1 MATKLKN
8 NDINKVDLV
17 PKGAQQY
24 SKIAITKSFKEEDSM
39 ANNKVSKSLSAE
51 ELDSI
56 EELLGKLK
64 AKLEGTGE
72 VGAEKEDNIEL
83 EDTGED
89 EDEDVDEE
97 VNVDPTITKSDLTKS
112 EKANIKKMEAL
123 EAKIAKMEDE
133 KVTKE
138 FIAKA
143 EELEYIPEVTSEE
156 LGKVMKSFYLKDPK
170 QYEVI
175 EKVLKACNSLI
186 ETSGTFE
193 EYGTSRGESVV
204 NKADAGVKYEALVDT
219 FVAKGLSRSKAYEAV
234 NKTAEGIRLYNM
246 QG

>member
-8 NDINKVDLV
+8 NNINKVDLV

-39 ANNKVSKSLSAE
+39 ADNKVNKSLSAE

-64 AKLEGTGE
+64 AKLEGTAE
-72 VGAEKEDNIEL
+72 VDSEKEDNIEL
-83 EDTGED
+83 EDKGED
-89 EDEDVDEE
+89 AEA
-97 VNVDPTITKSDLTKS
+97 NVDPNITKSELTES

-133 KVTKE
+133 KITKE

-143 EELEYIPEVTSEE
+143 DELEYIPEVTSEE

-170 QYEVI
+170 QYEVL
-175 EKVLKACNSLI
+175 EKVLKACNRLI

-193 EYGTSRGESVV
+193 EYGTSRGESIIS
-204 NKADAGVKYEALVDT
+204 KEDASVKYEALVDT
-219 FVAKGLSRSKAYEAV
+219 FVAKGMSRSEAYEAV

-246 QG
+246 QS